1 MLDFPVPSIPS
12 SVINIPFGIL
22 AIYLSNNEK
31 AYPKDIR
38 IYSFKGVIFM
48 EIQTKTRTEL
58 IDITDRVRAVV
69 KESGIKDGI
78 CVISTRH
85 TTSGVIVNE
94 NERGLR
100 ADILDLLDGLVPE
113 NKKYA
118 HNSIDNNADAHLRA
132 VLLGM
137 SETIPI
143 EDGYLVLGT
152 WQSIFFV
159 ELDGPR
165 NRKVHVKII
174 KA

>member
-1 MLDFPVPSIPS
+1 MD
-12 SVINIPFGIL
+12 
-22 AIYLSNNEK
+22 
-31 AYPKDIR
+31 
-38 IYSFKGVIFM
+38 
-48 EIQTKTRTEL
+48 IQTTTRTEL
-58 IDITDRVRAVV
+58 IDITDRVRAAV

-78 CVISTRH
+78 CIITTRH
-85 TTSGVIVNE
+85 TTSGIIVNE

-100 ADILDLLDGLVPE
+100 ADILDMLVSLVPE
-113 NKKYA
+113 DRNYA

-143 EDGYLVLGT
+143 EDGHLVLGT

-165 NRKVHVKII
+165 NRTINVKMI

>member
-1 MLDFPVPSIPS
+1 MD
-12 SVINIPFGIL
+12 
-22 AIYLSNNEK
+22 
-31 AYPKDIR
+31 
-38 IYSFKGVIFM
+38 
-48 EIQTKTRTEL
+48 IQTTARTEL
-58 IDITDRVRAVV
+58 VDITDRVRAVV
-69 KESGIKDGI
+69 NESGIKDGI
-78 CVISTRH
+78 CIITTRH
-85 TTSGVIVNE
+85 TTSGIIVNE

-100 ADILDLLDGLVPE
+100 GDILDMLEALVPE

-143 EDGYLVLGT
+143 EGGHLVLGT

-165 NRKVHVKII
+165 NRKVHIKII